1 MSGALE
7 SIVNDLEQANTLEDF
22 QRITENLRDYYKLDH
37 FIYHWVNSVGER
49 FGAGTYSTE
58 WVDRYVEKDY
68 LRMDPVILGALQRF
82 HPLNWKDLDWSSKG
96 VKAFL
101 REAIDY
107 GVGNQGLSIPVRGP
121 SGQFA
126 LLSCNANTNDE
137 AWAEFIELNQ
147 QSLIIIAHKFNERA
161 LDFDTG
167 FDNTIVNL
175 SPRELSAMALLAR
188 GYSRSQA
195 AHDLQISEHTLR
207 VYVEGARHKLGALNT
222 THAVARALTKGLI
235 VV

>member
-96 VKAFL
+96 AKAFL
-101 REAIDY
+101 REA
-107 GVGNQGLSIPVRGP
+107 NLQRRERG
-121 SGQFA
+121 S
-126 LLSCNANTNDE
+126 T
-137 AWAEFIELNQ
+137 
-147 QSLIIIAHKFNERA
+147 R
-161 LDFDTG
+161 
-167 FDNTIVNL
+167 
-175 SPRELSAMALLAR
+175 
-188 GYSRSQA
+188 
-195 AHDLQISEHTLR
+195 
-207 VYVEGARHKLGALNT
+207 
-222 THAVARALTKGLI
+222 
-235 VV
+235 

>member
-22 QRITENLRDYYKLDH
+22 QRNTEILRDYYKLDH

-96 VKAFL
+96 AKAFL
-101 REAIDY
+101 REAIEY
-107 GVGNQGLSIPVRGP
+107 GVGN
-121 SGQFA
+121 
-126 LLSCNANTNDE
+126 
-137 AWAEFIELNQ
+137 
-147 QSLIIIAHKFNERA
+147 
-161 LDFDTG
+161 
-167 FDNTIVNL
+167 
-175 SPRELSAMALLAR
+175 
-188 GYSRSQA
+188 
-195 AHDLQISEHTLR
+195 
-207 VYVEGARHKLGALNT
+207 
-222 THAVARALTKGLI
+222 
-235 VV
+235 